1 MEESVNPNKIFFFDT
16 TLRDGQQTTGVDFS
30 VDDKIKF
37 ASALDELGIDYVEGG
52 WPGSNPTDDKFF
64 QSTLNLKNSN
74 LVAFGMTR
82 RPSTSASNDPG
93 LNSLINTNVG
103 HICIVGKSSAYQVE
117 KALGISKEDNLQM
130 IGESI
135 QYINQKG
142 IEAMYDAEHFFDG
155 YKLDPE
161 FAMNCL
167 LEAYK
172 NNARWI
178 VLCDTNGGTLP
189 HEVEKIVSEV
199 IKKIP
204 GERLGIHAHNDTENA
219 VANSL
224 AAVRGGVRQ
233 VQGTINGLGER
244 CGNANLVSVIPS
256 ILLKTDFESSIPRE
270 NLTLLKKT
278 SLLLDELLNRTPN
291 SQQPYVGENAFSHKG
306 GLHVSAIN
314 KDPKTYEHIDPQ
326 LVGNTRK
333 IVISDQSGRSNI
345 TSLLNTVGI
354 NPDDHKDKLDL
365 LLQKV
370 KEREFQGYAF
380 DQALASF
387 EILARET
394 LFGLPNYFELVRFK
408 VIDDRRW
415 NARGDLVTESEATVR
430 IIVNKEEYMNV
441 EIGNGPVNALDKAL
455 RKSLM
460 GFYPALE
467 DLELTDFKVRI
478 LSSEKGTDAIVRV
491 IIESKD
497 KEGNFWT
504 TVGVSTNII
513 DASYN
518 ALRES
523 LIFKLIKTS

>member
-1 MEESVNPNKIFFFDT
+1 MEENINPNKIFFFDT

-37 ASALDELGIDYVEGG
+37 SSALDELGIDYIEGG

-64 QSTLNLKNSN
+64 QSSINLKKSN

-82 RPSTSASNDPG
+82 RPSTSVSNDPG
-93 LNSLINTNVG
+93 LNSLINTKVG
-103 HICIVGKSSAYQVE
+103 QICIVGKSSAYQVE

-161 FAMNCL
+161 FAINCL
-167 LEAYK
+167 LQAYK

-189 HEVEKIVSEV
+189 HEVERIVSEV
-199 IKKIP
+199 VKEIP

-224 AAVRGGVRQ
+224 AAVRAGVRQ

-256 ILLKTDFESSIPRE
+256 ILLKTDFVSSIPKE

-278 SLLLDELLNRTPN
+278 SLLLDELLNRSPN
-291 SQQPYVGENAFSHKG
+291 TQQPYVGENAFSHKG

-354 NPDDHKDKLDL
+354 NPDDHQNKLDL

-370 KEREFQGYAF
+370 KDREFKGYAF

-394 LFGLPNYFELVRFK
+394 LFGIPNYFELVRFK

-460 GFYPALE
+460 SFYPVLE

>member
-1 MEESVNPNKIFFFDT
+1 M
-16 TLRDGQQTTGVDFS
+16 
-30 VDDKIKF
+30 
-37 ASALDELGIDYVEGG
+37 DEI
-52 WPGSNPTDDKFF
+52 
-64 QSTLNLKNSN
+64 
-74 LVAFGMTR
+74 
-82 RPSTSASNDPG
+82 
-93 LNSLINTNVG
+93 
-103 HICIVGKSSAYQVE
+103 
-117 KALGISKEDNLQM
+117 
-130 IGESI
+130 
-135 QYINQKG
+135 
-142 IEAMYDAEHFFDG
+142 
-155 YKLDPE
+155 
-161 FAMNCL
+161 
-167 LEAYK
+167 
-172 NNARWI
+172 
-178 VLCDTNGGTLP
+178 
-189 HEVEKIVSEV
+189 
-199 IKKIP
+199 
-204 GERLGIHAHNDTENA
+204 
-219 VANSL
+219 
-224 AAVRGGVRQ
+224 
-233 VQGTINGLGER
+233 
-244 CGNANLVSVIPS
+244 
-256 ILLKTDFESSIPRE
+256 
-270 NLTLLKKT
+270 
-278 SLLLDELLNRTPN
+278 LNRAPN

-394 LFGLPNYFELVRFK
+394 LFGIPEYFELVRFK

-430 IIVNKEEYMNV
+430 IIINKKEYMNV

-460 GFYPALE
+460 EFYPALE

>member
-1 MEESVNPNKIFFFDT
+1 
-16 TLRDGQQTTGVDFS
+16 
-30 VDDKIKF
+30 
-37 ASALDELGIDYVEGG
+37 
-52 WPGSNPTDDKFF
+52 
-64 QSTLNLKNSN
+64 
-74 LVAFGMTR
+74 
-82 RPSTSASNDPG
+82 
-93 LNSLINTNVG
+93 
-103 HICIVGKSSAYQVE
+103 
-117 KALGISKEDNLQM
+117 M

-135 QYINQKG
+135 EYINQKG

-155 YKLDPE
+155 YKLNPE

-189 HEVEKIVSEV
+189 HEVEEIVSEV

-224 AAVRGGVRQ
+224 AAVRAGVRQ

-256 ILLKTDFESSIPRE
+256 ILLKTDLESSIPRE

-278 SLLLDELLNRTPN
+278 SLLLDEILNRAPN

-394 LFGLPNYFELVRFK
+394 LFGIPEYFELVRFK

-430 IIVNKEEYMNV
+430 IIINKKEYMNV

-460 GFYPALE
+460 EFYPALE